1 MLIAFSV
8 VVLAVIG
15 IYIAGCGK
23 DWKKEVKADIKE
35 IVSFAFLVLVAG
47 LIVFITYFK

>member
-1 MLIAFSV
+1 MLIAISV

-35 IVSFAFLVLVAG
+35 IVSFAVVVAFIA
-47 LIVFITYFK
+47 LIVIIK